1 MEYFLCTIFFFSSR
15 RRHTRFD
22 CDWSSDVCSSDLAS
36 KVFLFG
42 RSLGSGVAV
51 QLAAER
57 PLAGVILVAPFDS
70 LVEVAKRHYP
80 YLPVDWMLK
89 HRFDSIGRAPK
100 IGVPL
105 LCLVAAEDRIIPPE
119 HSRRLYAAWGGP
131 KQWIELQGAGHN
143 STDSAPAFWENIWK
157 FLTR

>member
-1 MEYFLCTIFFFSSR
+1 M
-15 RRHTRFD
+15 
-22 CDWSSDVCSSDLAS
+22 
-36 KVFLFG
+36 
-42 RSLGSGVAV
+42 

-70 LVEVAKRHYP
+70 RVEVAKRHYP

-100 IGVPL
+100 IAVPL
-105 LCLVAAEDRIIPPE
+105 LCLVAADDQIIPAE

-131 KQWIELQGAGHN
+131 KQWVELQGAGHN
-143 STDSAPAFWENIWK
+143 STDSARSEEHTSELQSP
-157 FLTR
+157 